1 MVEIK
6 KRERLEV
13 IRDILMAIKHNRVIK
28 PTRLM
33 YASNLS
39 PQMFREYIEE
49 LIAKKFVKVES
60 DAGSKVADKK
70 IYSLNKKGMDFLNE
84 FKVIE
89 NFVQNF
95 GL

>member
-1 MVEIK
+1 MSETK

-13 IRDILMAIKHNRVIK
+13 IRDILVAIKHNRSIK

-39 PQMFREYIEE
+39 PQMFKDYITE
-49 LIAKKFVKVES
+49 LIEKKFVKFEAEGR
-60 DAGSKVADKK
+60 DEDKK
-70 IYSLNKKGMDFLNE
+70 EYTLTKKGMDFLNE